1 MKRSLLLL
9 VCVVHAASSFPSDKD
24 KYSSYAKVRILAST
38 PADLELIQR
47 QGVDLDHYTG
57 KLGEGIEVVINQ
69 DAIEA
74 LQRIAFPYEVL
85 VPDMDAYYKSRAKNV
100 GPELDESRRILH
112 QNGINGF
119 RYGSMGGFLTY
130 GEMILQLDTMRLMYP
145 NLITAKESLGV
156 TEQGRTIWGVEISD
170 NPGVVEPGE
179 AVVHYDALHH
189 AREPQAMATIMY
201 YMYWLLDNY
210 GTDPE
215 ATYLVNNR
223 RMCFVPVVN
232 PDGYFYNQSTNPN
245 GGGNWRKNRRNNGNG
260 SYGVDLNRNYNYM
273 WGYDNT
279 GSSPTPSSDT
289 YRGPSPLSEPEAV
302 AIRNYTMSKQPSV
315 AMSAHSVAGRY
326 LNPYS
331 FKDTVVAYEYYAQF
345 ASDFTAHNNY
355 LYGTVVQ
362 MLAYNSN
369 GTTRDYLHHD
379 LGCYAWT
386 PEMGG
391 SGFWPLQSEIVPI
404 AQENLLACKYL
415 SWISGA
421 FADFQSFRLVGKEY
435 VIRGDTLR
443 YLITLRN
450 KGVSLPANDVAVS
463 VQSLYPHATAINAT
477 ASYPPIDSGTYA
489 ANTTP
494 FAFRID
500 ASAITGDE
508 MKFVAVTTQEGIE
521 TSRDTFSVVVGYSYV
536 LFEEDGENGIGNW
549 TRGGN
554 GVQWD
559 TTFVMAYRGS
569 RSITDSRY
577 GNVAN
582 STNNTLTLTN
592 PVNLLGMNS
601 PRVEFV
607 ARWANE
613 SQYDYVRLQLS
624 TNNGSSWI
632 NLAGRHTTL
641 VGGQPSYSANKGNWA
656 WESISL
662 LPYAGQ
668 QVRLRFNLVTD
679 AGLRGDGFYFDEFRI
694 VDYRDSS
701 TTGVSDDVP
710 QPLSFSLSQNYPNP
724 FNPSTTISFSV
735 PSGRDRVRSADGQ
748 LPTTSHVTL
757 KVFDLLGKEVATL
770 VDGPTEAGEHAV
782 QFNGRDLSS
791 GVYFYRMSAGA
802 FNQTRAL
809 VLVK

>member
-1 MKRSLLLL
+1 MKQVLLLL
-9 VCVVHAASSFPSDKD
+9 VCVVYAASSFPSGKD
-24 KYSSYAKVRILAST
+24 KYSSYSKVRILATT

-57 KLGEGIEVVINQ
+57 RLGEGIEVVINQ
-69 DAIEA
+69 DAIET
-74 LQRIAFPYEVL
+74 LQRIAMPYDVL
-85 VPDMDAYYKSRAKNV
+85 ITDMDVYYESRAKSV
-100 GPELDESRRILH
+100 VPDLDESRNILR
-112 QNGINGF
+112 QNGISGF

-130 GEMILQLDTMRLMYP
+130 AEMVLQLDTMRMLYP

-170 NPGVVEPGE
+170 NPGVPEPGE

-210 GTDPE
+210 GTDAE

-245 GGGNWRKNRRNNGNG
+245 GGGNWRKNRRNNGS
-260 SYGVDLNRNYNYM
+260 SYGVDLNRNYNYQ

-289 YRGPSPLSEPEAV
+289 YRGPSPLSEPEAM

-345 ASDFTAHNNY
+345 ASDFTAYNNY
-355 LYGTVVQ
+355 LYGTVFQ

-369 GTTRDYLHHD
+369 GTTRDYMHHD

-404 AQENLLACKYL
+404 AQENLLACKYM
-415 SWISGA
+415 SWIAGG
-421 FADFQSFRLVGKEY
+421 FADFQSFQFVGREFA
-435 VIRGDTLR
+435 IRGDTLR
-443 YLITLRN
+443 LAVTVRN
-450 KGVSLPANDVAVS
+450 KGVSLAAENVAVN
-463 VQSLYPHATAINAT
+463 VQSLYPHALPIHTT
-477 ASYPPIDSGTYA
+477 ASYPSIPSGGYST
-489 ANTTP
+489 NSIP
-494 FAFRID
+494 FTFLIS
-500 ASAITGDE
+500 ASAATMDE
-508 MKFVAVTTQEGIE
+508 MKFVAVTSQDGIE
-521 TSRDTFSVVVGYSYV
+521 TSRDTFSVIVGHPIV
-536 LFEEDGENGIGNW
+536 LFSEDCESGLSNW
-549 TRGGN
+549 TRSGN

-582 STNNTLTLTN
+582 STNNSLTLN
-592 PVNLLGMNS
+592 LPVNLADAAN
-601 PRVEFV
+601 PRLELY

-613 SQYDYVRLQLS
+613 AQFDYVRLQIS

-641 VGGQPSYSANKGNWA
+641 IGGQPSYSANKGTWA

-662 LPYAGQ
+662 QQYIGQ
-668 QVRLRFNLVTD
+668 QVKVRFNLVTD
-679 AGLRGDGFYFDEFRI
+679 AGLRGDGFYFDNLRI

-701 TTGVSDDVP
+701 VTSVEHR
-710 QPLSFSLSQNYPNP
+710 PLKPTSYFLGQNYPNP
-724 FNPSTTISFSV
+724 FNPKTTINY
-735 PSGRDRVRSADGQ
+735 Q

-757 KVFDLLGKEVATL
+757 KVFDLLGREVATL
-770 VDGPTEAGEHAV
+770 VDEPTEAGEHAV
-782 QFNGRDLSS
+782 QFDGRELSS
-791 GVYFYRMSAGA
+791 GVYFYRMQAGA
-802 FNQTRAL
+802 FTQTRTL
-809 VLVK
+809 VLAK